1 MDADTVL
8 KLIKTERLEKLAS
21 IYQVDKRNTKIIG
34 ALVFK
39 SLLRSIL
46 LNRGTSLRSLQMLI
60 ESSEDLKSLL
70 HTNNESKKTLC
81 YSTISKRL
89 SSMPLEYFQAIY
101 QDLVEDHDGWMAPKQ
116 KVNLH
121 RFDSTIM
128 TLVGHAVKDGLNL
141 GSYHKNNTPN
151 CQVKITAGLKNT
163 MPTSVRFCTKQ
174 EEASEDIALVRAIN
188 EAKIESEDILL
199 FDRGISNSHTFS
211 DFTQRSYRFVT
222 RLKVGRKIHIISENT
237 VSGDLIKKDCIVNL
251 FGKKEKQISTSLRLI
266 ILQQPTGQEI
276 WFLTNIQDSSA
287 SEIAEMYKR
296 RWDIEVFF
304 KFLKQH
310 LQLKHFISYS
320 LHGMTIYIYMVLI
333 AALLFLIYRTSNNL
347 SGFKI
352 PLLKFVL
359 QLEQSIAFDLLTCSS
374 IPREQRRGQT

>member
-1 MDADTVL
+1 MDAQTVL

-21 IYQVDKRNTKIIG
+21 IYQVDKCNTKIIG
-34 ALVFK
+34 AVIFK

-46 LNRGTSLRSLQMLI
+46 LNRGTSLRSLQALI
-60 ESSEDLKSLL
+60 ESSEDLKNLL

-89 SSMPLEYFQAIY
+89 NSMPLEYFQAIY
-101 QDLVEDHDGWMAPKQ
+101 QDLVEYYDDSIAPKQ

-128 TLVGHAVKDGLNL
+128 TLAGRVVKDGLNL
-141 GSYHKNNTPN
+141 GSHHTNNTPN
-151 CQVKITAGLKNT
+151 CQIKITVGLKNT

-174 EEASEDIALVRAIN
+174 EEASEDVALVRAIN
-188 EAKIESEDILL
+188 EAKIESEDVLL
-199 FDRGISNSHTFS
+199 FDRGISSVHTFS
-211 DFTQRSYRFVT
+211 NFTEQSYRFIT
-222 RLKVGRKIHIISENT
+222 RLKLGRKIQIISENS
-237 VSGDLIKKDCIVNL
+237 VSGDLIKKDYIVNL
-251 FGKKEKQISTSLRLI
+251 FSKKEKQIHMPLRLI
-266 ILQQPTGQEI
+266 VLQQPTGQEI
-276 WFLTNIQDSSA
+276 WFLTNIQDLSA

-333 AALLFLIYRTSNNL
+333 AALLFLIYRMLNNL

-359 QLEQSIAFDLLTCSS
+359 QLEQSIAFDLFACSS
-374 IPREQRRGQT
+374 IMKGRT